1 MKIVFQRPARKN
13 ITLLL
18 PTRLALNPV
27 TALIL
32 SCKTHR
38 KFPPRFFRRLFRA
51 ILKERKRLK
60 HDWELVHIHS
70 HTGVQI
76 HIFP

>member
-1 MKIVFQRPARKN
+1 MKIVFERPAHKN

-18 PTRLALNPV
+18 PTRLALNPI

-38 KFPPRFFRRLFRA
+38 KLPARFFRRLFRA
-51 ILKERKRLK
+51 VFKERKRLK
-60 HDWELVHIHS
+60 HDWELVHIIS
-70 HTGVQI
+70 HKGMHI
-76 HIFP
+76 RIFP